1 MADESMNPRRQP
13 SRLQRR
19 APASIQVSPSSQ
31 WNVAIPLLSP
41 LITSPEN
48 RNCIDNSNDEYRRVV
63 NSDDNNNKIVKPEP
77 EKTPIVCKKWQHPAA
92 PFYYEPAPTLLQ
104 SICTGGTVDRS

>member
-1 MADESMNPRRQP
+1 MADRSAKSRTQP

-19 APASIQVSPSSQ
+19 APASIQVTPVSN

-41 LITSPEN
+41 LATSPDVK
-48 RNCIDNSNDEYRRVV
+48 RNCVV
-63 NSDDNNNKIVKPEP
+63 ISDDKTVPEP
-77 EKTPIVCKKWQHPAA
+77 EKAPVVCKQWQHPAA

-104 SICTGGTVDRS
+104 SICSGGVDRS